1 MLKVRA
7 TTSANGAN
15 LVQENG
21 PLLVSIEKPLMGKK
35 RKHLLVQEW
44 FRAQFVSK
52 MSVVARD

>member
-21 PLLVSIEKPLMGKK
+21 PVVVSIEKVLMGKK

-52 MSVVARD
+52 MSLVATE